1 MSICAGSKFRNFAIP
16 QFRNSLGGFM
26 HNYMDLTGKVAIVTG
41 ASSGIGHATAIAL
54 SECGAA
60 VTINYHR
67 NEVGAELLRKQI
79 VARGGR
85 AITVQADVTIAADVE
100 ALIRRTSEELGP
112 VDILV
117 NNAGSLIERLRIL
130 DLTEERW
137 DEVIDLNLKSAFLCS
152 KAVAASMMERK
163 TGTIV
168 NLSSIAGRNGGA
180 LGSLHY
186 SAAKGGLIT
195 FTKGLAKELAP
206 HGVRVNAVSPGV
218 IDTPYHE
225 QFSSPEIM
233 KGYVNAIPLGRVG
246 KAEEVA
252 KVIAFLASDAASY
265 LVGETIEINGGM
277 YMD

>member
-1 MSICAGSKFRNFAIP
+1 
-16 QFRNSLGGFM
+16 M

-41 ASSGIGHATAIAL
+41 AASGIGHATAFAL
-54 SECGAA
+54 AECGAA
-60 VTINYHR
+60 VTINYR
-67 NEVGAELLRKQI
+67 SNELGAELLRKQI
-79 VARGGR
+79 EAVGGR
-85 AITVQADVTIAADVE
+85 AITVQADVTVVADVD
-100 ALIRRTSEELGP
+100 ALVVKTTQELGP

-117 NNAGSLIERLRIL
+117 NTAGSLIERLRIL

-137 DEVIDLNLKSAFLCS
+137 DQVIDLNLKSVFLCC
-152 KAVAASMMERK
+152 KAVAPAMIERK
-163 TGTIV
+163 AGAII

-186 SAAKGGLIT
+186 ATAKGGLIT

-206 HGVRVNAVSPGV
+206 HGIRVNGVAPGV

-225 QFSSPEIM
+225 QFSTPEMM
-233 KGYVNAIPLGRVG
+233 KGYVGAIPLGRVG
-246 KAEEVA
+246 KSEEVA